1 MGHVY
6 GVPVAVTEHEG
17 RPVRFVWQRRF
28 YNVRHIL
35 DHWITLRSDWSPR
48 AQEHLPQ
55 RAHWR
60 VEAGSPGALG
70 VYELQHDSASGEWL
84 LARVWD

>member
-6 GVPVAVTEHEG
+6 GVPVAVTEREG
-17 RPVRFVWQRRF
+17 RPVRFVWDRRV
-28 YNVRHIL
+28 YNVRHVV
-35 DHWITLRSDWSPR
+35 DHWITLRSDWSR
-48 AQEHLPQ
+48 ATRGNLPQ

-60 VEAGSPGALG
+60 VEAGSTRARG
-70 VYELQHDSASGEWL
+70 VYELQHDSASDAWL